1 MKYRVLSPRY
11 SIATELWQQE
21 QMKRAQ
27 GEQDIYIKITA
38 YPLVFVLG
46 KKKKVKMV
54 SAEPDLLCL
63 QA

>member
-38 YPLVFVLG
+38 YLLVFVSG
-46 KKKKVKMV
+46 KKKVKMV